1 MNNEELLKK
10 DLAIIIRLASEILLK
25 NDLNI
30 EDVVT
35 QNELENALKIKQLL
49 TVIDNATNTEI
60 PF

>member
-1 MNNEELLKK
+1 MKNEELLKK
-10 DLAIIIRLASEILLK
+10 DLVIIIRLASEILLK
-25 NDLNI
+25 DDLNI
-30 EDVVT
+30 DDVVT

>member
-25 NDLNI
+25 DDLNI

>member
-10 DLAIIIRLASEILLK
+10 DLTIIIRLASEILLK
-25 NDLNI
+25 DDLNI
-30 EDVVT
+30 DDVVT

>member
-25 NDLNI
+25 DELNTDNI
-30 EDVVT
+30 VT
-35 QNELENALKIKQLL
+35 QNELENAFKIKQLL

>member
-1 MNNEELLKK
+1 MKNEELLKK

-25 NDLNI
+25 DDLNI
-30 EDVVT
+30 DDVVT

>member
-25 NDLNI
+25 DDLNI

-49 TVIDNATNTEI
+49 TIIDNATNTEI

>member
-1 MNNEELLKK
+1 MTNEELLKK

-25 NDLNI
+25 DDLNI
-30 EDVVT
+30 DDVVT

-49 TVIDNATNTEI
+49 TVIDNATNMEI

>member
-10 DLAIIIRLASEILLK
+10 DLAIIIRMASEILLK
-25 NDLNI
+25 DDLNI

-49 TVIDNATNTEI
+49 TIIDNATNTEI

>member
-1 MNNEELLKK
+1 MKKEELLKK

-25 NDLNI
+25 DDLNI
-30 EDVVT
+30 DDVVT

-49 TVIDNATNTEI
+49 TVIDNATNIEI